1 MMSKVFAQDLQIP
14 WQTGE
19 GADSTQQLQGVLQGG
34 ALGAGGS
41 NITIGTIVSRATEVI
56 FLFAGIGLFLML
68 LSGGFTLLT
77 SLGDSK
83 KLDQGKQK
91 LTNALI
97 GFLIIFAS
105 FWLVQATGI
114 ILGLEEPKNIFK

>member
-19 GADSTQQLQGVLQGG
+19 GADSTQQLQGG